1 MNLNKKNANKLAD
14 EISFRLL
21 ATKKHPDYD
30 WLAKRLST
38 PSEKGSLRKFIEFSL
53 IWYSQQMAIAFW
65 VVGHV
70 HLTLNMYQDLHEIIA
85 SLGLNILVA
94 IGFIID
100 YKKNG

>member
-1 MNLNKKNANKLAD
+1 MLMKKIKQFL
-14 EISFRLL
+14 
-21 ATKKHPDYD
+21 
-30 WLAKRLST
+30 
-38 PSEKGSLRKFIEFSL
+38 EFAL

-100 YKKNG
+100 YRKNGKK